1 MIYLMC
7 TYDLLKL
14 YLGVLKYLYATYT
27 SLTFHRIRQG
37 SAAINCGE
45 SHASTAS
52 HPLRF
57 YVQKRFA
64 PKSDRV
70 LDISSSRRQTQTI
83 KFQAFSYRIFFSRP
97 PHHEDE
103 RDWTALV
110 QDKLRCT
117 CRSLEDSRILVDGAR
132 HSSHAIVCVHS
143 GQAQHHFGWLDDDKR
158 HVYVAMLQQRFIQDA
173 PEAIRICNSA
183 DWDWDWDFIW
193 PTSYSDSADQPSEWC
208 GR

>member
-1 MIYLMC
+1 MVLVSADYRFSHKYLYLRRLLNVYLCGRYALLNVYLMC

-103 RDWTALV
+103 RD
-110 QDKLRCT
+110 
-117 CRSLEDSRILVDGAR
+117 
-132 HSSHAIVCVHS
+132 
-143 GQAQHHFGWLDDDKR
+143 
-158 HVYVAMLQQRFIQDA
+158 
-173 PEAIRICNSA
+173 
-183 DWDWDWDFIW
+183 
-193 PTSYSDSADQPSEWC
+193 
-208 GR
+208 